1 MKTGVLPNKK
11 AELFMVM
18 QFCSNM
24 KRHQFTTI
32 EEVQEAHRL
41 LRAAVPVASRRDG
54 FYKVELY
61 QAPSFYLE
69 VYRHAHFNVIIRISR
84 FRDTAYLE
92 PYLEQVS
99 LDGLLSSL

>member
-1 MKTGVLPNKK
+1 MKTAVLPNKK
-11 AELFMVM
+11 AKLFIVM
-18 QFCSNM
+18 HFCTTR

-41 LRAAVPVASRRDG
+41 LRAAVPVASRCDG

-61 QAPSFYLE
+61 QAPRFYLE

-84 FRDTAYLE
+84 FKDTAYLE
-92 PYLEQVS
+92 PYLQQVS